1 MRFNSGVLA
10 RAVSTVVLGAGL
22 LFLTACGSSSG
33 NLNLGVAIGLAPS
46 ARSVAPGGAVTV
58 TATVTTGSLTWT
70 SSPAGFGTLSNPSA
84 TGVTFT
90 APATVSAPTV
100 VTITATSTTS
110 TGVSA
115 PVQVAVVTSPAIA
128 LEVGGKIVGP
138 QTINPGQQVS
148 VNVTGDTNNAGVN
161 WTLNPASPGGLT
173 NVTASSVTYLAPSV
187 QVNTPVTL
195 TATSKANAGSTAA
208 LEFTVFPS
216 AAAPAASA
224 NVAAL
229 TTGGGPVAPS
239 TNSFYTSVTV
249 CIPNSTTCQT
259 IDNILVDTG
268 SEGLRLLQSELTS
281 LALPQAG
288 DGAGDYYNN
297 CVSFLD
303 GSYLWG
309 PVALADIYM
318 GGEAVGSAP
327 IQLISSGS
335 PTVPTACS
343 NGGTVNEN
351 TPTLLGANGILGIGP
366 EPTDCYIQGS
376 DLCNGSQGSIIPAY
390 YLCPSSGCASS
401 ESAVTVSASLGQQV
415 LNPVFGFSVNNNGT
429 AITFPALAGA
439 SAPVADG
446 ALVFGIGTASN
457 NGIPGTATGLLL
469 DSNDFIA
476 TVFNA
481 QTLSSSFIDSGSNGF
496 FFPSSITNCPAPNTG
511 FYCPATTQALTATTQ
526 DGSAHSKV
534 VSFSI
539 DDASTLLTTNDTAFG
554 TLGGAGG
561 TSSFDFGAP
570 FFYGKTVFTGI
581 DSSTQAPFYAY

>member
-1 MRFNSGVLA
+1 MRFNNGVLA
-10 RAVSTVVLGAGL
+10 RGFSAGVLGAGL
-22 LFLTACGSSSG
+22 LFLAACGSGSGG
-33 NLNLGVAIGLAPS
+33 NLNLGVSIGLAPS
-46 ARSVAPGGAVTV
+46 ARSVVPGGTVTV
-58 TATVTTGSLTWT
+58 TAQVTTGSLTWT

-90 APATVSAPTV
+90 APATVSTPTI

-128 LEVGGKIVGP
+128 LEVGSKIVGP
-138 QTINPGQQVS
+138 QTISSGGQISVS
-148 VNVTGDTNNAGVN
+148 VTGDTNNAGVT
-161 WTLNPASPGGLT
+161 WALNPASGAGTLT
-173 NVTASSVTYLAPSV
+173 SVTASSVTYLAPSV
-187 QVNTPVTL
+187 TTNTPVTL
-195 TATSKANAGSTAA
+195 TATSLANSGSTAA
-208 LEFTVFPS
+208 LEFTVFPT
-216 AAAPAASA
+216 AAVPAASA

-281 LALPQAG
+281 VVLPQAG

-309 PVALADIYM
+309 PVAIADIYI
-318 GGEAVGSAP
+318 GGEAAGSAP

-366 EPTDCYIQGS
+366 EPTDCYLQGS
-376 DLCNGSQGSIIPAY
+376 DQCDGHLGSIIPAY
-390 YLCPSSGCASS
+390 YLCPSSG
-401 ESAVTVSASLGQQV
+401 
-415 LNPVFGFSVNNNGT
+415 
-429 AITFPALAGA
+429 
-439 SAPVADG
+439 
-446 ALVFGIGTASN
+446 
-457 NGIPGTATGLLL
+457 
-469 DSNDFIA
+469 
-476 TVFNA
+476 
-481 QTLSSSFIDSGSNGF
+481 
-496 FFPSSITNCPAPNTG
+496 
-511 FYCPATTQALTATTQ
+511 
-526 DGSAHSKV
+526 
-534 VSFSI
+534 
-539 DDASTLLTTNDTAFG
+539 
-554 TLGGAGG
+554 
-561 TSSFDFGAP
+561 
-570 FFYGKTVFTGI
+570 
-581 DSSTQAPFYAY
+581 